1 MLVVETIAR
10 IRRDHLVRGV
20 PIKTIARDLRVS
32 KNTVRKVVRGDETSY
47 SYERKIQPMPKLG
60 PWVDELER
68 QLEANEK
75 KARRDRL
82 SLLRIHEDLAS
93 LGYEG
98 GYDAVRRHARVWR
111 RRHRLLSSSEAY
123 VPLIFDPGEAYQF
136 GWSHEYAVL
145 SGTTT
150 RVKAAH
156 MRLCHS
162 RMQLVQIFPRE
173 SQEMLFEAHERAFHF
188 FGGVCRRGIYDNMK
202 TAVSTVFVGKKRDYN
217 RRFQEMC
224 THHLVEPVA
233 CTPGAGWEKGQVER
247 QVGDVRGRLFVPS
260 PRGRS
265 YAEINEWLM
274 DRCIEDAKKHPHPT
288 IPGKTVWQVFEEERP
303 FLMAYRGPFDG
314 FHATEVAVSKTCLV
328 RFDNNQYSVAAR
340 AVGRPVDVRAYAD
353 RIVIRQDGE
362 IVAEHPRSFGRGRF
376 VYDPWHYVPIL
387 TRKPGALR
395 NGAPFKGWQLP
406 NRLVKNRPYTRFS
419 SGWGDSPMVAWVGWA
434 SSCSSSMCPVESDM
448 GSSGCGGFDIS
459 HPYQIVSSHG
469 EQHLE
474 SNPRHASEL
483 GLTYRSDGLSPAE
496 DLLDAFAYD
505 LADLVAGMAGGSR
518 VDGRAAL
525 ACDVLCHVG
534 NDPQRTKVGHETLRV
549 IGLVRP
555 KGESRTRDAG
565 QHLDSRLTLAP
576 ASSLGHYRVDHQT
589 VTVLHQYMPGVT
601 KLRRVSV
608 ALAVHPC
615 LRISGRFVG
624 VVLTRLTTE
633 VTPRVAPRV
642 V

>member
-98 GYDAVRRHARVWR
+98 GYDAVRRYARVWW

-136 GWSHEYAVL
+136 DWSHEYAVL

-173 SQEMLFEAHERAFHF
+173 SQEMVFEVHERAFRF

-202 TAVSTVFVGKKRDYN
+202 TAVSTVFVGKKWDYN

-233 CTPGAGWEKGQVER
+233 CTPGA
-247 QVGDVRGRLFVPS
+247 
-260 PRGRS
+260 
-265 YAEINEWLM
+265 
-274 DRCIEDAKKHPHPT
+274 
-288 IPGKTVWQVFEEERP
+288 
-303 FLMAYRGPFDG
+303 
-314 FHATEVAVSKTCLV
+314 
-328 RFDNNQYSVAAR
+328 
-340 AVGRPVDVRAYAD
+340 
-353 RIVIRQDGE
+353 
-362 IVAEHPRSFGRGRF
+362 
-376 VYDPWHYVPIL
+376 
-387 TRKPGALR
+387 
-395 NGAPFKGWQLP
+395 
-406 NRLVKNRPYTRFS
+406 
-419 SGWGDSPMVAWVGWA
+419 
-434 SSCSSSMCPVESDM
+434 
-448 GSSGCGGFDIS
+448 
-459 HPYQIVSSHG
+459 
-469 EQHLE
+469 
-474 SNPRHASEL
+474 
-483 GLTYRSDGLSPAE
+483 
-496 DLLDAFAYD
+496 
-505 LADLVAGMAGGSR
+505 
-518 VDGRAAL
+518 
-525 ACDVLCHVG
+525 
-534 NDPQRTKVGHETLRV
+534 
-549 IGLVRP
+549 
-555 KGESRTRDAG
+555 
-565 QHLDSRLTLAP
+565 
-576 ASSLGHYRVDHQT
+576 SLGHLAHRAGADPSAEHRGERRRNLAGRQPEHEAGQDHAVDVAGSTGVGAHDSQGAETPCARYRKFDVA
-589 VTVLHQYMPGVT
+589 
-601 KLRRVSV
+601 KLGHEMTAVRAVAPV
-608 ALAVHPC
+608 ALVQRCHLGKMAIDPGRHAFLRNVLERRARRASVILAPFDPFGLHDLHHPK
-615 LRISGRFVG
+615 R
-624 VVLTRLTTE
+624 TW
-633 VTPRVAPRV
+633 
-642 V
+642 